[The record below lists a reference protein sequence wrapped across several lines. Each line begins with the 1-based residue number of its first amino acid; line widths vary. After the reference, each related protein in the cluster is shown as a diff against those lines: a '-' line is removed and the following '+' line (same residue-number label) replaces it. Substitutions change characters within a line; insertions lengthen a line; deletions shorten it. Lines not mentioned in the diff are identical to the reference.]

1 MPARDTP
8 RTSPPGDRWVLAR
21 RKRVR
26 TPQKRRFRLK
36 SFPLKNKKTIKNTTP
51 PPTEGQRRGNEA
63 SRHAPGARRNAIETE
78 QMKIDRNQF
87 GQKMSI
93 YVYTRKAASIGAQA
107 GNKRRTLPASDT
119 LLTRPCWRPLGP
131 GRTKEGQDPPK
142 NRVSSEIISRE
153 SKKLKPRPPRQPW
166 GKGGGA
172 KQAGKN
178 QQPTEDVG
186 KGGASQKARSRNPA
200 NSNQQK

>member
-1 MPARDTP
+1 MNTKTITKSIFNWHAGGAYHQRRTLPARDTP
-8 RTSPPGDRWVLAR
+8 RTSPAGDRWVLAR
-21 RKRVR
+21 RNRVR
-26 TPQKRRFRLK
+26 TPQKRGFRLK

-51 PPTEGQRRGNEA
+51 PPIDGQRRGNEA

-119 LLTRPCWRPLGP
+119 RRTLKTVLETDGSWQNERGSGP
-131 GRTKEGQDPPK
+131 PENEVFD
-142 NRVSSEIISRE
+142 
-153 SKKLKPRPPRQPW
+153 
-166 GKGGGA
+166 
-172 KQAGKN
+172 
-178 QQPTEDVG
+178 
-186 KGGASQKARSRNPA
+186 
-200 NSNQQK
+200 